1 MLDELALTIFII
13 CVSIYIF
20 LFIFTIMK
28 KKSSQRNVVRLIY
41 ANWVEE
47 RLKDDS
53 LLTAVQALRNFIMG
67 NSTFIS
73 ALFILLGLLIGFYSS
88 EFFEDGQIVINSIEI
103 SSIQVSVN
111 IFIIIF
117 SLLNFIL
124 SLRFATRLSL
134 LISGRPQ
141 QYSLGKIEGI
151 KVTQKTFISAQNHWM
166 LGVRGLFFLV
176 ATMLW
181 LISSI
186 FFIVASILITFY
198 LIAFQDFWLVSKK
211 K

>member
-1 MLDELALTIFII
+1 MLDELALTVFII

-47 RLKDDS
+47 RIKDDS
-53 LLTAVQALRNFIMG
+53 LITAVQALRNFIMG

-88 EFFEDGQIVINSIEI
+88 EFFEDGQIIINSIEI

-111 IFIIIF
+111 IFMIIF

-141 QYSLGKIEGI
+141 QYSIGKIEGI

-186 FFIVASILITFY
+186 FFIIASILITFY
-198 LIAFQDFWLVSKK
+198 LIEFQDFWLVSKK
-211 K
+211 N